1 MIIDQ
6 KLLESIDFIIEQTID
21 GSPIGHDELNNYL
34 GFIDIKE
41 IDKLIQYLEIPL
53 LRADSGYRFDG
64 GVGQPLNTAD
74 IKSHLVST
82 SSVDIAVKRLV
93 TSTNELLLA
102 QVENSIEDYSI
113 VVSESQAYGRGRQQK
128 QWFSPYGGNVYF
140 SLGFK
145 TERVDH
151 VYLLPLLVAVTLRDL
166 LVRHGVDGLQLK
178 WPNDV
183 LINGK
188 KLAGILVESKVCG
201 ENQFVVIGIG
211 INIVRSKQILASV
224 DQPVAFLD
232 DFQATK
238 MIDRNLLVAM
248 LIENLI
254 KVLENPVDDMS
265 LISAWSEAD
274 AFKGRSVEV
283 MLSGQWKQGLAV
295 GVADKGQYVIE
306 METGKVEINSSYVSL
321 RLAE

>member
-21 GSPIGHDELNNYL
+21 GRPIGHDELNNYL

-41 IDKLIQYLEIPL
+41 IDKLIKYLEIPL

-64 GVGQPLNTAD
+64 GVGQSLNTSV

-113 VVSESQAYGRGRQQK
+113 VVAESQAYGRGRQQK

-145 TERVDH
+145 AERVDH
-151 VYLLPLLVAVTLRDL
+151 VYLLPLLVAVTLRGL
-166 LVRHGVDGLQLK
+166 LIRHGVDELQLK

-232 DFQATK
+232 DFQTTK

-274 AFKGRSVEV
+274 AFKGRPVEV
-283 MLSGQWKQGLAV
+283 MLSGQWKQGLAL